1 MCKFPFGW
9 SRAAV
14 NLWLWMFDMSPV
26 HSSCALIMS
35 VTEFLHTA
43 FFSASALPLSHVSAP
58 LLHSSKQSTSR
69 EVGHHNHHQQQ
80 QQGGQG
86 FLPLPASTPVP
97 DFTTEPIDPN
107 EPTYCLCSQV
117 GAMSVC
123 VCVCV
128 CVWAGSGL
136 GWWLWCKS
144 RKWVWVVII
153 VQEQE
158 VGCGGDYCARTGS
171 GLWWWLLCKSTIVF
185 N

>member
-1 MCKFPFGW
+1 MCNFPFGW

-14 NLWLWMFDMSPV
+14 NLWLWMFDMSPL

-117 GAMSVC
+117 AAMSVC

-128 CVWAGSGL
+128 CV
-136 GWWLWCKS
+136 C
-144 RKWVWVVII
+144 
-153 VQEQE
+153 EQE
-158 VGCGGDYCARTGS
+158 VGLGGDYCARTGS
-171 GLWWWLLCKSTIVF
+171 GLWWWLLCKNRKWVVVVTIVQEY
-185 N
+185 NCV

>member
-1 MCKFPFGW
+1 
-9 SRAAV
+9 
-14 NLWLWMFDMSPV
+14 MSPL
-26 HSSCALIMS
+26 HSSCALITS

-43 FFSASALPLSHVSAP
+43 FFSASSLPLSHVSAP

-123 VCVCV
+123 VCV
-128 CVWAGSGL
+128 
-136 GWWLWCKS
+136 S
-144 RKWVWVVII
+144 RKWVGVVIMVQEQEVGWVVII

-158 VGCGGDYCARTGS
+158 VGWGGVYYPRAGS
-171 GLWWWLLCKSTIVF
+171 GLWW
-185 N
+185 